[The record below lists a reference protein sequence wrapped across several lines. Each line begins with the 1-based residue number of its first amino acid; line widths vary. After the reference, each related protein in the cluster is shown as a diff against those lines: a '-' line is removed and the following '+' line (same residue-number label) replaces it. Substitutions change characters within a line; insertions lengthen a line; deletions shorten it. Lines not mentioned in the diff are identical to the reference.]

1 MKKYISISQYPGQT
15 GQYFYTE
22 FFKHYN
28 IDAVYEPRAA
38 TDLNRAVEQAILD
51 NVAGI
56 SVSMPFKQAVIEY
69 LEKKDYLVDVYNS
82 CNTINIEQGQ
92 LVGYNCDFAGVE
104 YTVEEIA
111 QAELTTISIL
121 GNGAMG
127 TMYKDYLTDNN
138 YNPFVFARSNGTWDF
153 RHLITE
159 VIVNTTSFG
168 TAADA
173 SPLDYIP
180 AGVKLVIDL
189 AIKPNQLQQ
198 QCLNS
203 NVKYI
208 GGAEFY
214 KQQFL
219 RQFEIYTGIAPDS
232 ALYDR
237 IKQNYETI

>member
-1 MKKYISISQYPGQT
+1 MKKYISISQYPGRT

-28 IDAVYEPRAA
+28 IDAVYEPRSA
-38 TDLNRAVEQAILD
+38 TDLNRAVEQAVLD

-56 SVSMPFKQAVIEY
+56 SVSMPFKKDVIEY
-69 LEKKDYLVDVYNS
+69 LDKKDYLVDVYNS
-82 CNTINIEQGQ
+82 CNTINMENGQ

-111 QAELTTISIL
+111 QASLTTITIL

-127 TMYKDYLTDNN
+127 TMYKDYLIDNN
-138 YNPFVFARSNGTWDF
+138 YNPFVCARSNNRWDV
-153 RHLITE
+153 RHFVTE
-159 VIVNTTSFG
+159 VIINTTSFG
-168 TAADA
+168 TATDA

-180 AGVKLVIDL
+180 PGVQLVIDL

-198 QCLNS
+198 QCLNHS
-203 NVKYI
+203 IKYI
-208 GGAEFY
+208 SGAEFY

-219 RQFEIYTGIAPDS
+219 RQFEIYTGIVPDS
-232 ALYDR
+232 LLYDK